1 MSDLLSI
8 GASGIK
14 AYSRA
19 LATVSDNIANAQTPG
34 YARRTAQL
42 EEVTAAGNSVL
53 YRNNVQPGGVLISG
67 VTRAV
72 NDWLVADSR
81 VASSEAGR
89 NSSRLEWMEVTE
101 SALADGDNGVGSSIT
116 AIFNAADQLSA
127 NPGDTTLRNGFL
139 QAVGNAADAFRRTAA
154 SLESASAGISAD
166 AQGKVDAVNANLA
179 ALQRVNE
186 GLARAREGSTNMATL
201 LDERDR
207 LIDDIS
213 ASIGVTATFD
223 ARGAATLRSSAPGAQ
238 TLLDGPTLASL
249 SVTTTADGRIS
260 YGISTG
266 GSIAPVSGALAGL
279 SDVAGT
285 VADRRA
291 SLDTQANSFASDLN
305 TRHQVG
311 FDAQGN
317 AGVALLNPG
326 SGAASIVAAALT
338 ADQVAAS
345 DGSSSNGN
353 ILAFNSLRGT
363 GGAEANWAALV
374 SQHSQATASARA
386 QEAAS
391 TTRRDSA
398 FDARNEVSAVDLDKE
413 AAELLRFQQAYE
425 AAARTIQ
432 VARETMQTIFNIF

>member
-19 LATVSDNIANAQTPG
+19 LATVSDNIANAQTAG
-34 YARRTAQL
+34 YARRTVQL
-42 EEVTAAGNSVL
+42 EEVTAAGNTVL
-53 YRNNVQPGGVLISG
+53 YRNNVQPGGVLASG
-67 VTRAV
+67 ITRSV
-72 NDWLVADSR
+72 NDWLVSDSR
-81 VASSEAGR
+81 VASSDAGR

-101 SALADGDNGVGSSIT
+101 SALDDGDYGVGSSIT
-116 AIFNAADQLSA
+116 AVFTAADQLSA

-139 QAVGNAADAFRRTAA
+139 QSVGNAADALRRTAT
-154 SLESASAGISAD
+154 SLESASAGIASD
-166 AQGKVDAVNANLA
+166 AQGKVDALNANLT

-186 GLARAREGSTNMATL
+186 GLARARAGSTNTAALM
-201 LDERDR
+201 DERDR

-223 ARGAATLRSSAPGAQ
+223 GHGAATLHATGPGNA
-238 TLLDGPTLASL
+238 TLLDGTTVASL
-249 SVTTTADGRIS
+249 SVTTAADGRIS
-260 YGISTG
+260 YGVTPG
-266 GSIAPVSGALAGL
+266 GSIGPVSGALAGL
-279 SDVAGT
+279 SDVAGA
-285 VADRRA
+285 VADKRTA
-291 SLDTQANSFASDLN
+291 LDNLANSFAGDLN
-305 TRHQVG
+305 ARHQVG

-317 AGVALLNPG
+317 AGAALLDPG
-326 SGAASIVAAALT
+326 TGAASITAIALT
-338 ADQVAAS
+338 ANQVAAS
-345 DGSSSNGN
+345 DGSSANGN
-353 ILAFNSLRGT
+353 ILALSSLRGS
-363 GGAEANWAALV
+363 GGAEANWAAMV
-374 SQHSQATASARA
+374 SQQAQATASARA

-413 AAELLRFQQAYE
+413 AAELLRFQQAYD